1 MPNKVFS
8 LRYQCLLDNQVKE
21 TVVHADSFE
30 KACEKLP
37 AFRWARPV
45 PKVNTGK
52 KVVKDFQSR
61 IQE

>member
-1 MPNKVFS
+1 MANKVFS
-8 LRYQCLLDNQVKE
+8 LRYECLLTREVKDAAIP
-21 TVVHADSFE
+21 ADSFE
-30 KACEKLP
+30 EACEKLP